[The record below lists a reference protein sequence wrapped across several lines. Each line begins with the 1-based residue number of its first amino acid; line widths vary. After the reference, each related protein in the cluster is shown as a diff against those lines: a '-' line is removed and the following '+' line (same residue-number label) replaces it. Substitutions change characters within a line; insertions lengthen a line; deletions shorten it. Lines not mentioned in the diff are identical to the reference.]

1 MGVTA
6 SFPTPFTVEVREVI
20 DGPPDDFGVPTTVVG
35 VQRRPEHQDDHL
47 AGDVDDSDL
56 IHLCVA
62 NAGGVSGK
70 GGTTYGGTTHIDV
83 NPD

>member
-1 MGVTA
+1 M
-6 SFPTPFTVEVREVI
+6 
-20 DGPPDDFGVPTTVVG
+20 G